1 VKHNV
6 MSFLRS
12 LALAVGMALAT
23 SCLAMIARLGGTA
36 GAWLLPA
43 LTSSLVIALA
53 VAHAIGRLAQRF
65 PSALGVRTYLKAA
78 FGNTTSLFF
87 VFLYLFMI
95 TLVAGVESQLYA
107 AIVQQVLPGVP
118 PAATVVAVFAA
129 VLAFN
134 AAGQEFSRH
143 VQLALVL
150 FMVGGLL
157 ALSGHAI
164 FAAAPGALAHVAD
177 ERPVSALPLATIGA
191 FFLYVGF
198 EWVTSSQPG
207 SRQAAAQLPRVLLA
221 AVAVLGVVYL
231 AFAAAVLMQLGP
243 AALAHTRAPQL
254 LLAALL
260 WGESGRWLLLA
271 VSTAAVLMAFNAGV
285 LGAARLVYALAREG
299 VLPAPLARTA
309 ARSGA
314 PVPAVLAIVALAL
327 GCSGAVR
334 AFDAGDAFA
343 NTAAVII
350 CLCYAALLAASLVLA
365 RRQPRPA
372 PRWAFGV
379 EATALGAMLL
389 LLVAMLADPAAWLP
403 SSLAATAC
411 ALLLLCAR
419 RAHARTHE
427 LSQSAPRGLSRLHTH
442 KEPA

>member
-1 VKHNV
+1 

-23 SCLAMIARLGGTA
+23 SCLAMIARLGDSA

-43 LTSSLVIALA
+43 LATSLVIALT

-95 TLVAGVESQLYA
+95 TLVAGVESKLYA
-107 AIVQQVLPGVP
+107 GIVQQMLPGVP

-134 AAGQEFSRH
+134 VRGQAFSRN

-150 FMVGGLL
+150 FMVGGLMAL
-157 ALSGHAI
+157 AGHAI
-164 FAAAPGALAHVAD
+164 AAAAPGALARVAG

-221 AVAVLGVVYL
+221 AVAVLGIVYL

-243 AALAHTRAPQL
+243 ATLAQTRAPQL
-254 LLAALL
+254 LLAALM
-260 WGESGRWLLLA
+260 WGEGGRWLLLG

-285 LGAARLVYALAREG
+285 LGAARLVYSLAREG
-299 VLPAPLARTA
+299 VLPLPLARTA
-309 ARSGA
+309 AASGA
-314 PVPAVLAIVALAL
+314 PVPAVVCIVTLALA
-327 GCSGAVR
+327 CSAAVH
-334 AFDAGDAFA
+334 AFDAGDAVA

-365 RRQPRPA
+365 HRQPRPA
-372 PRWAFGV
+372 PRWAFAV
-379 EATALGAMLL
+379 EAAALAAMLL

-403 SSLAATAC
+403 SSMAASAC

-419 RAHARTHE
+419 RAHSRTTTPAPA
-427 LSQSAPRGLSRLHTH
+427 APRGLARIHTRVH
-442 KEPA
+442 TEKEPA